1 MFNRSQSNHTSS
13 NNVELEHAL
22 KVCNSFAEKGYWV
35 AHDNLKRTGH
45 AIQHV
50 ESTIQNTLESIKKS
64 QVHSPDILDSIQQQL
79 NNVMGDL
86 HTLQRDSEAKL
97 EERRKHLKS
106 FNISLFGRTM
116 AGKSTLME
124 ILTNGDGKSIGKGQQ
139 RTTRNLRT
147 YTWKG
152 LTVTDVPGIAAF
164 EGHIDETVAFDAA
177 TMADLIVFLITDD
190 SPQPAEAD
198 CFVELKKLGKPILAV
213 CNVKTAI
220 QNSEDLMDFLSE
232 PDYAFNAKR
241 LNELTEQFIKLV
253 DQHLPGASAPFIAI
267 HAHARY
273 LADKP
278 EHSKHRKELLEAS
291 RFAIFE
297 KQLIRH
303 VIDNGRFFRL
313 KTFIDA
319 SVVPMYKL
327 SEELLRFK
335 EQNFSS
341 NRVLAKKIMQFVN
354 WNNSFLKRGTEKIDA
369 FCGAMGST
377 LSAEIVSFA
386 EDNYENKNA
395 GDAWDKVVKSLNF
408 EKKSSDLMSNLH
420 KEAEAFLK
428 EFFREV
434 NAELTL
440 VDSLKS
446 ESIVMPKITDTR
458 KIARW
463 LGVVATGAVTL
474 AAMLGPVSW
483 MVVVGV
489 AVVSGFF
496 SWFTDSKDSKAAKAR
511 SKLESTLEKHVE
523 KLKKHYRDSLFKW
536 FKHELIEKQI
546 GLVESNLHIISSA
559 LSSLA
564 NTQVELAEILKDRQA
579 EMNYELVKESL
590 KDIYKNEFVDGL
602 LRVARAPGY
611 MVVLCFQEGFN
622 PPVSYRE
629 KLELLLAETVIF
641 IVGDYTDAE
650 VLQHLFKHKLGE
662 QVHNIVIDSE
672 LKVARVPLDT
682 LDEETSYLAAIAY
695 QLTKLHVIV

>member
-1 MFNRSQSNHTSS
+1 MSNNSLNKIAP

-22 KVCNSFAEKGYWV
+22 KVCHGFAEKGYQV
-35 AHDNLKRTGH
+35 AHDNLKRTGD

-50 ESTIQNTLESIKKS
+50 ELTIQNTLQSIEKS

-79 NNVMGDL
+79 NKVMGDL
-86 HTLQRDSEAKL
+86 HILQRDSEAKL
-97 EERRKHLKS
+97 EERRKQLKS

-124 ILTNGDGKSIGKGQQ
+124 ILTNGDGESIGKGKQ
-139 RTTRNLRT
+139 RTTRSIRT

-164 EGHIDETVAFDAA
+164 EGHVDEVVAFRVA
-177 TMADLIVFLITDD
+177 TMADLVLFLITDD

-198 CFVELKKLGKPILAV
+198 CFVKLKQLGKQILPV
-213 CNVKTAI
+213 CNVKVAI
-220 QNSEDLMDFLSE
+220 KDPEDLMDFLSD
-232 PDYAFNAKR
+232 PDYAFNVVR
-241 LNELTEQFIKLV
+241 LNELTQQFIALV

-278 EHSKHRKELLEAS
+278 EYSQLKKKLLEAS
-291 RFAIFE
+291 RFVTFE
-297 KQLIRH
+297 KQLIKH

-319 SVVPMYKL
+319 SVVPMFKL
-327 SEELLRFK
+327 SEELLIFK
-335 EQNFSS
+335 EKNSSS
-341 NRVLAKKIMQFVN
+341 NRVLTKKKKQFVAWKN
-354 WNNSFLKRGTEKIDA
+354 AFLNRGCEKIDA
-369 FCGAMGST
+369 FCGEMGGI
-377 LSAEIVSFA
+377 LSAEIASFS

-395 GDAWDKVVKSLNF
+395 GDAWDRVVKSLNI
-408 EKKSSDLMSNLH
+408 EKKSSDLMNNLH
-420 KEAEAFLK
+420 KEAETFLM

-440 VDSLKS
+440 VDSLKA
-446 ESIVMPKITDTR
+446 ESIVMPSITDTR

-463 LGVVATGAVTL
+463 LGVLATGAITL
-474 AAMLGPVSW
+474 AALLGPVSW
-483 MVVVGV
+483 MVVAGV
-489 AVVSGFF
+489 AVVSAFF

-511 SKLESTLEKHVE
+511 SKLESILEKHVD
-523 KLKKHYRDSLFKW
+523 KLKKHYHDSLSKW
-536 FKHELIEKQI
+536 FKHELIKKQI
-546 GLVESNLHIISSA
+546 ELVESNLDIIISA

-564 NTQVELAEILKDRQA
+564 NTQVELAEILTNRQA

-590 KDIYKNEFVDGL
+590 QDAHKDNFIGGL

-611 MVVLCFQEGFN
+611 MVVLCFRMGIS
-622 PPVSYRE
+622 PPVIYRE

-641 IVGDYTDAE
+641 IVGDYTDLEILA
-650 VLQHLFKHKLGE
+650 HLFKQKLGE
-662 QVHNIVIDSE
+662 QVHNIVIDSH
-672 LKVARVPLDT
+672 LKVARVPLKA
-682 LDEETSYLAAIAY
+682 LDEEACYLAAIAY
-695 QLTKLHVIV
+695 QLTELHVIV